1 MQFALYILILRIFRI
16 CFGEKFMIPYN
27 LIFEMIKNVEYLKKR
42 MKVEITDFEGI

>member
-1 MQFALYILILRIFRI
+1 
-16 CFGEKFMIPYN
+16 MIPYN